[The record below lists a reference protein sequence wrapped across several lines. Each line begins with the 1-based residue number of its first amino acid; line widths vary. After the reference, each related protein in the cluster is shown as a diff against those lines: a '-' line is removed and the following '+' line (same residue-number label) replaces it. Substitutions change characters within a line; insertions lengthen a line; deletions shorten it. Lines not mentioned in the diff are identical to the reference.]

1 MSYSGKISQVIL
13 LFIVIYAL
21 DYLVFEMP
29 FWLYI
34 VVATLAVARL
44 DFLQSEHNIKL
55 FKKQIQHLK

>member
-21 DYLVFEMP
+21 DYVVFEMP

-34 VVATLAVARL
+34 VVATLAVATL
-44 DFLQSEHNIKL
+44 DFLQSEHDIKL